1 MGKKI
6 PTYRIRL
13 IRDGSVELQTFL
25 SYRDA
30 VRQME
35 DFRKSDRE
43 QFVAFYLNARN
54 QIIAHSVIS
63 VGTINATLVH
73 PRELFKVAIL
83 KNVCSILVAHN
94 HPSGGTEPSEADLEL
109 TKRLKEAGK
118 IMGIE
123 LLDHIIVTPDGNAKS
138 IM

>member
-1 MGKKI
+1 MRKV

-13 IRDGSVELQTFL
+13 VRDGSVELQTFL

-30 VRQME
+30 VKQMK
-35 DFRKSDRE
+35 DFKKSDRE
-43 QFVAFYLNARN
+43 HFVAFYLNARY

-63 VGTINATLVH
+63 TGTLNANLVH

-83 KNVCSILVAHN
+83 KNACAMLVAHN
-94 HPSGGTEPSEADLEL
+94 HPSGGTEPSEADIEL
-109 TKRLKEAGK
+109 TERLEKAGK

-123 LLDHIIVTPDGNAKS
+123 LLDHIIVAPNGDAKS
-138 IM
+138 IL